1 LDDDD
6 MSHLDVQSKHTA
18 AHSSSE
24 YFPSA
29 IDDFDIDPIE
39 EEDSK
44 VEMLS
49 PVNNQQKNLT
59 IHVSPDSISDE
70 DDGIWINNG
79 YTPNTLASTPGSPLQ
94 KKKYKNYSDNVN
106 DAIDDVKMYENEING
121 SMDGRLSII
130 VDEKTNFTRTRAAT
144 TQVQTK
150 KKKQSPDVNRRR
162 SFQQSNGKNRMMN
175 GLRSK
180 SAVNW
185 SDEED
190 EKNVNAFFEKLD
202 IEESALKPAVIVSPQ
217 RINHHSH
224 RSSAEKLE
232 IYKQKLFSP
241 KQHPISAPTD
251 VVDAFQSGADA
262 MKTMTGLMINAS
274 MNQQNKGSKRKKKK
288 SKKQKSNPMQE
299 YHSKKLLNDLDA
311 QFGSE
316 DHADTSFDG
325 TMQFGTPKNSKMDL
339 FSFGP
344 STKNKKGKKKKK
356 KVGK

>member
-1 LDDDD
+1 
-6 MSHLDVQSKHTA
+6 
-18 AHSSSE
+18 
-24 YFPSA
+24 
-29 IDDFDIDPIE
+29 
-39 EEDSK
+39 
-44 VEMLS
+44 
-49 PVNNQQKNLT
+49 
-59 IHVSPDSISDE
+59 
-70 DDGIWINNG
+70 
-79 YTPNTLASTPGSPLQ
+79 
-94 KKKYKNYSDNVN
+94 
-106 DAIDDVKMYENEING
+106 MYENESPN
-121 SMDGRLSII
+121 DNRLSII
-130 VDEKTNFTRTRAAT
+130 VDNKTNFTRTRAAT
-144 TQVQTK
+144 TQVQTQK
-150 KKKQSPDVNRRR
+150 RKQSPDANRRR
-162 SFQQSNGKNRMMN
+162 SFQQSNRKNRMMN

-190 EKNVNAFFEKLD
+190 EKNVNAFFDKLD

-241 KQHPISAPTD
+241 KQHSISAPTD
-251 VVDAFQSGADA
+251 VDAFQKGADA

-316 DHADTSFDG
+316 DHADTPFDG
-325 TMQFGTPKNSKMDL
+325 AMQFGTPKNSKMDL

>member
-1 LDDDD
+1 
-6 MSHLDVQSKHTA
+6 MG

-24 YFPSA
+24 YFSSA

-44 VEMLS
+44 VEMIS
-49 PVNNQQKNLT
+49 PVNNQQNNLT

-70 DDGIWINNG
+70 DEGVWINNG

-94 KKKYKNYSDNVN
+94 KRKYKKYS
-106 DAIDDVKMYENEING
+106 DAIDDVKMYENDSPN
-121 SMDGRLSII
+121 RLSVI

-150 KKKQSPDVNRRR
+150 KKKQSPDANRRR

-190 EKNVNAFFEKLD
+190 EKNVNAFFDKLD
-202 IEESALKPAVIVSPQ
+202 IEESALKPAVIVNSQ

-241 KQHPISAPTD
+241 KQHSLGNTNGD
-251 VVDAFQSGADA
+251 NSVDAFQSGADA

-274 MNQQNKGSKRKKKK
+274 MNQQNKGSKKKKKK

-316 DHADTSFDG
+316 DHADTPFDG
-325 TMQFGTPKNSKMDL
+325 AMQFGTPKNSKMDL

-344 STKNKKGKKKKK
+344 SAKNKKGKKKKK

>member
-1 LDDDD
+1 
-6 MSHLDVQSKHTA
+6 M
-18 AHSSSE
+18 
-24 YFPSA
+24 
-29 IDDFDIDPIE
+29 
-39 EEDSK
+39 
-44 VEMLS
+44 
-49 PVNNQQKNLT
+49 
-59 IHVSPDSISDE
+59 
-70 DDGIWINNG
+70 
-79 YTPNTLASTPGSPLQ
+79 
-94 KKKYKNYSDNVN
+94 
-106 DAIDDVKMYENEING
+106 G
-121 SMDGRLSII
+121 SM
-130 VDEKTNFTRTRAAT
+130 
-144 TQVQTK
+144 
-150 KKKQSPDVNRRR
+150 KKQIILLEHVRRR
-162 SFQQSNGKNRMMN
+162 RKFKQKRKQYKMLN

-180 SAVNW
+180 SAASW

-190 EKNVNAFFEKLD
+190 EKS
-202 IEESALKPAVIVSPQ
+202 ESVQPAVNIKSK

-251 VVDAFQSGADA
+251 VDVDAFQSGADA

-274 MNQQNKGSKRKKKK
+274 MNQQNKGSKKKKKK

-311 QFGSE
+311 HFGSE
-316 DHADTSFDG
+316 DHADTPFDG